1 MEQRITY
8 DATLHVRL
16 ARETKDAIERAAQED
31 GSKPSDLVRTMTIEG
46 LQRRG
51 LLRED
56 NQTSLKGGK
65 A

>member
-1 MEQRITY
+1 MDRNIF
-8 DATLHVRL
+8 DATLHIRL
-16 ARETKDAIERAAQED
+16 TSKTKAALVRAAHEQ
-31 GSKPSDLVRTMTIEG
+31 GSRPSDLVRTLTIEG